1 MSTTGKVIP
10 SAAAAVADVTDG
22 ARLAV
27 GGFGLNGIPDRL
39 IAALVDSGVRD
50 LEVYSNNCGVDD
62 WGLGLLLA
70 GHQIRRVVASYVGEN
85 REFARQYL
93 AGELEVELTPQGTL
107 AEKLRAAG
115 VGLPAFYTPAGVGTP
130 IAEGGLPWR
139 YRADGSVEVASPPK
153 ETREFGGRHYVLEEA
168 LPADV
173 ALVHAELGD
182 TEGNLVFNRSAMNF
196 NPLCAMA
203 GTVTIAE
210 VERLVE
216 PGEIDPGQ
224 VHLPGIFVQRI
235 VETGPQA
242 KRIEKRTVREH
253 SDGMNHRE
261 DREAQR

>member
-1 MSTTGKVIP
+1 MTSTSKVVGDV
-10 SAAAAVADVTDG
+10 AEAVADVKDG
-22 ARLAV
+22 DRLAV

-39 IAALVDSGVRD
+39 IAALVDRGVTD

-85 REFARQYL
+85 KEFARQYL

-115 VGLPAFYTPAGVGTP
+115 VGVPAFYTPAGVGTP
-130 IAEGGLPWR
+130 IADGGLPWR
-139 YRADGSVEVASPPK
+139 YNDDGSVAVASPAK
-153 ETREFGGRHYVLEEA
+153 ETRDFGGRRYVLEDA

-173 ALVHAELGD
+173 ALVHADIGD
-182 TEGNLVFNRSAMNF
+182 TEGNLVFNKSAMNF

-203 GTVTIAE
+203 GTITVAQ

-216 PGEIDPGQ
+216 PGEIDPAH
-224 VHLPGIFVQRI
+224 VHLPGIFVQKI
-235 VETGPQA
+235 VETGPQE
-242 KRIEKRTVREH
+242 KRIEKRTVR
-253 SDGMNHRE
+253 DAGRG
-261 DREAQR
+261 EAE